1 MHVGARGLDD
11 ANARP
16 PRFGHGYAGAMA
28 TRSDAA
34 LVEAWQQGDRKAG
47 SELFEHHYEGV
58 VRFFRNKVGPDA
70 AADLVQRTF
79 LACFE
84 ALARFRGET
93 SFRSYLF
100 SIAYRLMCKHFEAQ
114 RRNRIDLQSAS
125 AHDLGATPTE
135 LLAAREEQR
144 LVLAAMRR
152 IPLEHQTLLELHYWE
167 QLTAADAALVV
178 GIPVG
183 TAKTRLRRAK
193 QLLEEQ
199 LRTLAT
205 RPELLT
211 STLGQLEHWTRS
223 LRGPLSA
230 GITPEGSP

>member
-1 MHVGARGLDD
+1 ML
-11 ANARP
+11 
-16 PRFGHGYAGAMA
+16 GAMA
-28 TRSDAA
+28 TRTDAA

-47 SELFEHHYEGV
+47 SELFERHYEGI

-70 AADLVQRTF
+70 AADLVQKTL

-93 SFRSYLF
+93 SFRTYLF

-114 RRNRIDLQSAS
+114 RRNRIDLQTAS
-125 AHDLGATPTE
+125 VHDLGGTPSE
-135 LLAAREEQR
+135 VLAAREEQR
-144 LVLAAMRR
+144 LVLSAMRR
-152 IPLEHQTLLELHYWE
+152 IPLEYQVLLELCYWE
-167 QLTAADAALVV
+167 QLTAAEAALVV
-178 GIPVG
+178 EIPVG
-183 TAKTRLRRAK
+183 TAKTRLRRGK

-211 STLGQLEHWTRS
+211 STLGELERWTRS
-223 LRGPLSA
+223 LREPLSPTA
-230 GITPEGSP
+230 IPEGPP

>member
-1 MHVGARGLDD
+1 
-11 ANARP
+11 
-16 PRFGHGYAGAMA
+16 MA
-28 TRSDAA
+28 ARSDAS

-47 SELFEHHYEGV
+47 SELFENHYEGV

-70 AADLVQRTF
+70 GADLVQRTF

-93 SFRSYLF
+93 SFRAYLF
-100 SIAYRLMCKHFEAQ
+100 SIAYRLMCKHFETE
-114 RRNRIDLQSAS
+114 RRNRIDLRSTS

-135 LLAAREEQR
+135 ALAAREEQR

-152 IPLEHQTLLELHYWE
+152 IPLEYQTLLELHYWE

-183 TAKTRLRRAK
+183 TAKTRLRRGK

-199 LRTLAT
+199 LRTLAS

-211 STLGQLEHWTRS
+211 STLGQLERWTRS
-223 LRGPLSA
+223 LRGALSDEPA
-230 GITPEGSP
+230 PEEAP